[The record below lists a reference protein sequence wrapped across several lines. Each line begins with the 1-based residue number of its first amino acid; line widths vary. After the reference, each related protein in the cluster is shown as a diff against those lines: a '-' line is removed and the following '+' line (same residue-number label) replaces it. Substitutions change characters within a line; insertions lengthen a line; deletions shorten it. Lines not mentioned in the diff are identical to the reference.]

1 MHVIETSIIK
11 YLFALYKNINFLTFL
26 LKEVILLLSSG
37 VVFKSYQIGFVI
49 FKVCYRFLIKFMLIN
64 YNRCEGKKKSWSTPN
79 YYLANLPKLGGILMC
94 LKLIFGRS
102 VYNVLRRAQF
112 ANEVLSNDKDT
123 WDA

>member
-1 MHVIETSIIK
+1 M
-11 YLFALYKNINFLTFL
+11 
-26 LKEVILLLSSG
+26 
-37 VVFKSYQIGFVI
+37 VFKSYQIGFVI
-49 FKVCYRFLIKFMLIN
+49 FKVCYRYLIKFKLIN

-79 YYLANLPKLGGILMC
+79 YYPANLPKLGGILMC
-94 LKLIFGRS
+94 LKLIFGRT

>member
-49 FKVCYRFLIKFMLIN
+49 FKVCYRYLIKFKLIN
-64 YNRCEGKKKSWSTPN
+64 YNRCEGKKKVGRHLIIIS
-79 YYLANLPKLGGILMC
+79 LICQNLVE
-94 LKLIFGRS
+94 F
-102 VYNVLRRAQF
+102 
-112 ANEVLSNDKDT
+112 
-123 WDA
+123 